1 MNYNWKKRVAQGTVV
16 ALAVTAMSTTTVLSQ
31 PKEATDTVSGY
42 RTAGIVQAV
51 STMEA
56 GVYAT
61 ANVVGSQV
69 TVVAS
74 AAGTGRIS

>member
-42 RTAGIVQAV
+42 RTAGIV
-51 STMEA
+51 
-56 GVYAT
+56 
-61 ANVVGSQV
+61 
-69 TVVAS
+69 
-74 AAGTGRIS
+74 